1 MEHFLTA
8 MSDAPKIILTLSSGE
23 VRKYSLQM
31 DSVRIGRAADNTIV
45 IDDPGL
51 SAHHAVLH
59 RRIDTFEIIDLG
71 STNGL
76 EMDGRRII
84 SRELQHGDEIKIG
97 DVVMRYEV
105 PGMEVVPPPLP
116 PAEPPPAREP
126 AEGEATPPAPEAD
139 ADPEAPPAPALAPP
153 AEKGG
158 CLGAFVL
165 FLFTLLA
172 PILGLHARHFVET
185 KGQILALDILQYRN
199 AQAAPAAPAAGNQ
212 PQP

>member
-1 MEHFLTA
+1 
-8 MSDAPKIILTLSSGE
+8 MSDAPKILLTLPTGE

-51 SAHHAVLH
+51 SSHHAVLH

-84 SRELQHGDEIKIG
+84 SRELQHGDQIKIG
-97 DVVMRYEV
+97 DVVLRYEV
-105 PGMEVVPPPLP
+105 PGMETASPPP
-116 PAEPPPAREP
+116 PAEPVPANEP
-126 AEGEATPPAPEAD
+126 EEEKGPAPPPPEED
-139 ADPEAPPAPALAPP
+139 EGPPVPPDPFMSPP

-172 PILGLHARHFVET
+172 PVIGLHARHFVET
-185 KGQILALDILQYRN
+185 KGQILALDIFQHRS
-199 AQAAPAAPAAGNQ
+199 AQAAPATPATDGV

>member
-1 MEHFLTA
+1 
-8 MSDAPKIILTLSSGE
+8 MSDAPKIFLTLPTGE

-51 SAHHAVLH
+51 SSHHAVLH

-84 SRELQHGDEIKIG
+84 SRELQHGDQITIG

-105 PGMEVVPPPLP
+105 PGMEPAPPPLP
-116 PAEPPPAREP
+116 PAGPPPASEP
-126 AEGEATPPAPEAD
+126 EEEKAPAP
-139 ADPEAPPAPALAPP
+139 PP
-153 AEKGG
+153 AEADEDPAAPPEPSLSPPPDKGG

-172 PILGLHARHFVET
+172 PIVGLHARHFVET
-185 KGQILALDILQYRN
+185 KGQILAIDIVQHRS
-199 AQAAPAAPAAGNQ
+199 AEATPATPATSGV
-212 PQP
+212 PEP